1 VEGVRSSLITNPDGP
16 RFQIDNFFLL
26 ETYAAAFADTGFDA
40 SHGKTSRSRTP
51 AGSGFPDDYWYAM
64 LTEPPIVGMREEIV
78 GRGERGAFRWA
89 PRHRAGHKLLPESWT
104 RLSLES

>member
-40 SHGKTSRSRTP
+40 FAWEDLSVSDAGGQRFSR
-51 AGSGFPDDYWYAM
+51 
-64 LTEPPIVGMREEIV
+64 
-78 GRGERGAFRWA
+78 
-89 PRHRAGHKLLPESWT
+89 
-104 RLSLES
+104 